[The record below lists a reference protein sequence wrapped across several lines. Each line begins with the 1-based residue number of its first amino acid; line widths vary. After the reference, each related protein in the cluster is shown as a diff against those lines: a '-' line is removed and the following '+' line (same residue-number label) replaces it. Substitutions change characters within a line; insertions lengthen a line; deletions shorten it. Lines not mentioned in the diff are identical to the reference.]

1 MTALIFNDSAAL
13 TTGQK
18 VALVMP
24 FAAQLNSAALRLNVA
39 PTGAAAT
46 FDIESDG
53 ISLLPSVLSVA
64 ISAFAPTT
72 AHGFQKNGTITGAA
86 VGTGANADKI
96 VYTVGA
102 GHLFKAGDV
111 VTVASVTTSAGGATA
126 TPYNVTDKQVHSVT
140 STTVT
145 LTTYS
150 GTPGT
155 YSSGGTMV
163 STTSPVVVPAGA
175 VLSFDVDQIG
185 STVAGSGYTL
195 VIDISEPADTSKAAG
210 GLDSSRF

>member
-111 VTVASVTTSAGGATA
+111 VTVASVAVAAGGSAV
-126 TPYNVTDKQVHSVT
+126 PYNVTDKQVHSVT

-155 YSSGGTMV
+155 YASGGTMV

-175 VLSFDVDQIG
+175 VLSFDVDQVG
-185 STVAGSGYTL
+185 STVTGSGYTL

>member
-72 AHGFQKNGTITGAA
+72 AHGFQKNGTISAAA

-111 VTVASVTTSAGGATA
+111 VTVASVAVAAGGSAV
-126 TPYNVTDKQVHSVT
+126 PYNVTDKQVHSVT

-155 YSSGGTMV
+155 YASGGTMV

-175 VLSFDVDQIG
+175 VLSFDVDQVG
-185 STVAGSGYTL
+185 STVTGSGYTL

>member
-72 AHGFQKNGTITGAA
+72 AHGFQKNGTISAAA

-111 VTVASVTTSAGGATA
+111 VTVASVAVAAGGSAV
-126 TPYNVTDKQVHSVT
+126 PYNVTDKQVHSVT

-155 YSSGGTMV
+155 YASGGTMV
-163 STTSPVVVPAGA
+163 CTTSPVVVPAGA